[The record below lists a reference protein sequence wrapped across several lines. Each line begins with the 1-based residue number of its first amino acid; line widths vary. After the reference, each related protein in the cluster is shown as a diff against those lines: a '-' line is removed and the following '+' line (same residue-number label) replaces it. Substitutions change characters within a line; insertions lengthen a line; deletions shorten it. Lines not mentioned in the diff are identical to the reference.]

1 MAFDK
6 LYIAIYITVHENN
19 IYVFKK
25 ALLKMVNKLNS
36 GMLHFLYYDRTTG
49 CG

>member
-19 IYVFKK
+19 IYVLKK
-25 ALLKMVNKLNS
+25 ALLKVVNKFKFWNVTFFVL
-36 GMLHFLYYDRTTG
+36 
-49 CG
+49 